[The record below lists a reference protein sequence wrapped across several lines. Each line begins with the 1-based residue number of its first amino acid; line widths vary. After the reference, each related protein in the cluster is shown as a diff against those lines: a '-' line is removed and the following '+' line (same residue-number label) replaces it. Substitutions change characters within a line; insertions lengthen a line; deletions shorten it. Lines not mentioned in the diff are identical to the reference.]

1 MLIVCI
7 CFHIFLLPISA
18 DGDVRISGVVSLF
31 GCRFLVQ
38 SALNYK
44 HSSSVFSFNLIVES
58 VISSGVNVAQ
68 LFSNSC
74 LAFHSL
80 VEVYIQPLARLP
92 GLHHD

>member
-18 DGDVRISGVVSLF
+18 DGDVHISRVVGLF
-31 GCRFLVQ
+31 GCRFLEQ
-38 SALNYK
+38 SVLNCK

-58 VISSGVNVAQ
+58 VISSGVDIAQ

-74 LAFHSL
+74 LALHSL

-92 GLHHD
+92 GLHHN